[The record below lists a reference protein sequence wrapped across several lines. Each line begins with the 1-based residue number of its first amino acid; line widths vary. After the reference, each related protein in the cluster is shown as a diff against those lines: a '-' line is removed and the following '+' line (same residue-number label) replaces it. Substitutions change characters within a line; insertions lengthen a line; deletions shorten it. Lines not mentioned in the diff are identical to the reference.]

1 MGANAA
7 GHQRCATTAPHAAVP
22 EGNQRPPGAA
32 GVSRSAHARRLRQ
45 LRRPPATPPAT
56 AAPNNIGGT
65 RPGRKVRRRR
75 TEIPAYSYNFQ
86 GVDVNQVLD
95 LYADLVGRTILRAG
109 LPQASIVLH
118 TQSLLTRS
126 EAIQALQAVLA
137 LNGISLINVGDK
149 FVKALPSTDANT
161 AGRAVGLLGRDQF
174 AGAGV
179 IRDAHCAVE
188 IRQAQRNDTDHPAV
202 RQIAEFDLWR
212 LTATASSS
220 SATTPKM

>member
-1 MGANAA
+1 MPPATNVAPR
-7 GHQRCATTAPHAAVP
+7 QRHMPRFGKGTNGLPVLPALPGLPTLPAPATPTT
-22 EGNQRPPGAA
+22 
-32 GVSRSAHARRLRQ
+32 
-45 LRRPPATPPAT
+45 PATPPAT
-56 AAPNNIGGT
+56 AASNNIAAPALAGSASAG
-65 RPGRKVRRRR
+65 

-161 AGRAVGLLGRDQF
+161 AAAPLDYIGCDQF

-179 IRDAHCAVE
+179 IRNAHRAVE
-188 IRQAQRNDTDHPAV
+188 IRQAQRDGANHPAFW
-202 RQIAEFDLWR
+202 QTAEFR
-212 LTATASSS
+212 LCD
-220 SATTPKM
+220 